1 MTIISET
8 LKKENSMKK
17 NIFYSALLLLAAGC
31 CLTACSDD
39 ELSSESVI
47 VADKTTAVENDLDRW
62 LTANFLDPYN
72 IQIKYRYE
80 DNESNM
86 SYYEVPSRIEDANI
100 LAHILKYCCVEAYD
114 NTAGIDFTRKNF
126 PKLFFFTGE
135 WRYKNNGSFTL
146 GTAEGGKKIFLLGT
160 RYLSPIMA
168 GQRSYGS
175 FTFEYGSDVIK
186 NLNHYYLKTIHHEF
200 THILN
205 QTQPY
210 STGYKL
216 ITSDSYVA
224 DTWNEAPNNTGY
236 LGRGYISAYSQKE
249 DREDFAEIMA
259 IYITNTAAQWETWM
273 QEAGETTNDN
283 GKTGRQLL
291 EQKLSI
297 VRDYMKKSWN
307 IDMDALRAE
316 ILKRQDDVA
325 NHQIDLTD
333 LTIY

>member
-1 MTIISET
+1 
-8 LKKENSMKK
+8 MKK
-17 NIFYSALLLLAAGC
+17 NIFYTLLLLLSVGFGM
-31 CLTACSDD
+31 TACSED
-39 ELSSESVI
+39 ELSSQSVI

-62 LTANFLDPYN
+62 LTVNFLDPYN

-80 DNESNM
+80 DNESSL

-100 LAHILKYCCVEAYD
+100 LAHILKYCCIEAYD
-114 NTAGIDFTRKNF
+114 NTAGIDFTRNNF

-160 RYLSPIMA
+160 RYLTPIVE
-168 GQRSYGS
+168 GKKSYGS
-175 FTFEYGSDVIK
+175 FTFEHGSDVIK

-210 STGYKL
+210 STGFKL

-224 DTWNEAPNNTGY
+224 DTWNEAPNNTDF

-249 DREDFAEIMA
+249 DREDFAEIMS
-259 IYITNTAAQWETWM
+259 IYITNSADQWEAWM
-273 QEAGETTNDN
+273 QEAAATTNAN

-307 IDMDALRAE
+307 VDLDELRAE

-325 NHQIDLTD
+325 NHNVDLTD